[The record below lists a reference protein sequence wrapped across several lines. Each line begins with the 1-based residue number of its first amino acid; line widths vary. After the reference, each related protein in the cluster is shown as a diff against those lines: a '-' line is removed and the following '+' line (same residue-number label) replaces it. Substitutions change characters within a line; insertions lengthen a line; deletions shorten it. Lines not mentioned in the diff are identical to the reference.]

1 MISKRINEN
10 NVETNNVHLIYK
22 KISQNKGVTLVA
34 LIMTIVLLL
43 ILSSVAIN
51 NLNKS
56 SNVAPYNNMIADIEL
71 LTDKIVIYYN
81 KYGEL
86 PIIENNSQIIDD
98 IEYYKIDLNKLEN
111 ITLNY
116 GTEKDGNAKD
126 IYLVNNNLEV
136 YYLEGIEKSGKI
148 EHKL

>member
-10 NVETNNVHLIYK
+10 NIETNDVHLIYK

-43 ILSSVAIN
+43 ILSGVAIS

-81 KYGEL
+81 KYGKV
-86 PIIENNSQIIDD
+86 PIIENSSQIIDD